1 MKLVASM
8 IVHNEADRYLGPC
21 LEHLLTYCDEIR
33 IVDDGSTDA
42 SPDVLS
48 EFFPFVRVLRSDES
62 VFYENEGRA
71 RQELIDWTL
80 EGNPTHILAVDCDE
94 FVADPLRL
102 RKVLEAGA
110 DVARLCMC
118 EVWGASEDR
127 LSFRVD
133 GGWRAHQAPLVFAA
147 NGPLNIPAKKLASGR
162 VPNEVLHRGRTTLDA
177 GVDILHF
184 GWACA
189 ADRQA
194 RFDRYAEHDDGKFH
208 AGSHLDSILWRDSHP
223 RLRLCH
229 DSWPAGLASVK
240 DRIVERANRG

>member
-1 MKLVASM
+1 MKLVASL
-8 IVHNEADRYLGPC
+8 IVHNEADRYLRPC
-21 LEHLLTYCDEIR
+21 LEHLATYCDEI
-33 IVDDGSTDA
+33 VVLDDGSTDDTTAILRDAERVTGFTA
-42 SPDVLS
+42 S
-48 EFFPFVRVLRSDES
+48 RST
-62 VFYENEGRA
+62 FYENEGRA
-71 RQELIDWTL
+71 RQALIDVTL
-80 EGNPTHILAVDCDE
+80 ESNPTHIFAIDADE
-94 FVADPLRL
+94 FVSDPLRL

-118 EVWGASEDR
+118 EVWGATGDR

-133 GGWRAHQAPLVFAA
+133 GGWRAHRAPLVFAA
-147 NGPLNIPAKKLASGR
+147 NGPLTIPAKKLASGR